1 MPLPTSPWYSH
12 TKQLRI
18 APHSSLS
25 LQCHQITRPIFFS
38 ETNEISRMIVS
49 HKSVLR
55 LLLPHGGKSLTP
67 SPFSIPAFWYTFK
80 IILETLFSNALI
92 FVAFQYQA
100 RITASGITDMIHL
113 KKQVASFLLAR
124 LGPESSRATCCII
137 NWYICRQL
145 SPNFNLSHDFRSSN
159 ATPVKHN

>member
-1 MPLPTSPWYSH
+1 MRKIRVPLPTSPWYSH
-12 TKQLRI
+12 KSQLRL

-25 LQCHQITRPIFFS
+25 LQCHQITWPSFFS
-38 ETNEISRMIVS
+38 ETNEFSRMIVS
-49 HKSVLR
+49 HKSVVR

-80 IILETLFSNALI
+80 IILETLFTNALI
-92 FVAFQYQA
+92 FVAFRYQA

-113 KKQVASFLLAR
+113 KKQVASFLHAR

-145 SPNFNLSHDFRSSN
+145 LHDFRSSN